1 MAAMLAV
8 TSHTYSLILLNKV
21 MLKLAITEEGAIQD

>member
-8 TSHTYSLILLNKV
+8 TSYTYYLILLNKV
-21 MLKLAITEEGAIQD
+21 MFKLAITEEGVIQD